1 MSLRESTDIKSAQ
14 KFQLKPGQNP
24 IGKCV
29 ETRLLGNI
37 FSSNLKKGAL
47 PPLLT
52 TLLGKIKLLWPK
64 IGLKPGGKAPFF
76 QLELN

>member
-1 MSLRESTDIKSAQ
+1 MSLRESTDIKSVQ

-37 FSSNLKKGAL
+37 FRTNLKKGTL

-52 TLLGKIKLLWPK
+52 ILSGKVKLLWPR
-64 IGLKPGGKAPFF
+64 IALKPHGKAPFME
-76 QLELN
+76 LELN

>member
-1 MSLRESTDIKSAQ
+1 MFHHYQLQSTDIKSVQ

-52 TLLGKIKLLWPK
+52 ILLGKIKLL
-64 IGLKPGGKAPFF
+64 
-76 QLELN
+76 